1 MLLDFRNNMRGVAIG
16 ITIVIALIFALT
28 GTGSLF
34 LSTPDSE
41 SAIVVNG
48 EDISEREVLQAIA
61 REQSRILNS
70 NPEIDRTLIDD
81 VALRPQVLRQL
92 ISREVLIQ
100 AANDQDLGVAPSL
113 INDLILDVEQFQTDG
128 VFDQD
133 RFRYAIRSQGYP
145 SSSKFTEMLADQ
157 FLVEQ
162 LSNGIVDTSFVTSD
176 EAANLTAL
184 VDQKRSFEFARLAY
198 QPFVDAVELS
208 DEQISNYYN
217 ENQAQYMTER
227 KLSIEYIELN
237 STMLLD
243 QQTVSDEQVQ
253 ARFDQE
259 AQSADNS
266 PSLRAAHILLEDD
279 SVELI
284 AEVQAKIDAGEDFAE
299 LVKEYTQDIA
309 TAEMG
314 GDLGFTDG
322 SSFPDAFEE
331 ALAALEVGQVSAPV
345 KTVSGTH
352 FVKLLEVEKK
362 EFLFEDQQQ
371 RIAQELKQEA
381 ADTLLVEKLEMLKEL
396 AFNADNL
403 QEVAEDLA
411 LQAKISE
418 PFSQNGGT
426 GVAASAIVVN
436 AAYSPEVAED
446 GYASEVLDLGDDNY
460 IVLRLNENFP
470 SRQQSLEEVR
480 VQLAQTLTNAIAQE
494 NIDAKAAEITAALDA
509 KDSLS
514 SIATN
519 FKLEIEKADAVDR
532 RNQEVSA
539 EINTFAFELATP
551 RGSAITDSFTAANGD
566 FVVLELSEVQLAD
579 KDSLDKERLALIRSA
594 AEKATSSKEFVAYQ
608 QALIEQAKIVQ

>member
-41 SAIVVNG
+41 SALVVNG

-70 NPEIDRTLIDD
+70 NPEIDRALIDD
-81 VALRPQVLRQL
+81 AALRPQVLRQL
-92 ISREVLIQ
+92 ITREVLIQ
-100 AANDQDLGVAPSL
+100 AANDQYLGVAPSL

-162 LSNGIVDTSFVTSD
+162 LSDGIINTSFVTSV
-176 EAANLTAL
+176 EVANLTAL
-184 VDQKRSFEFARLAY
+184 VDQTRSFEFARLAF

-208 DEQISNYYN
+208 DEQIATYYD

-227 KLSIEYIELN
+227 KLSVDYIELN
-237 STMLLD
+237 AAMLLD
-243 QQTVSDEQVQ
+243 QQDVSDEQVQ

-309 TAEMG
+309 TADMG

-345 KTVSGTH
+345 KT
-352 FVKLLEVEKK
+352 
-362 EFLFEDQQQ
+362 
-371 RIAQELKQEA
+371 
-381 ADTLLVEKLEMLKEL
+381 
-396 AFNADNL
+396 
-403 QEVAEDLA
+403 
-411 LQAKISE
+411 
-418 PFSQNGGT
+418 SQ
-426 GVAASAIVVN
+426 VHI
-436 AAYSPEVAED
+436 
-446 GYASEVLDLGDDNY
+446 
-460 IVLRLNENFP
+460 
-470 SRQQSLEEVR
+470 
-480 VQLAQTLTNAIAQE
+480 
-494 NIDAKAAEITAALDA
+494 
-509 KDSLS
+509 LS
-514 SIATN
+514 SCLKLKRKN
-519 FKLEIEKADAVDR
+519 FFSKINNNALL
-532 RNQEVSA
+532 RN
-539 EINTFAFELATP
+539 
-551 RGSAITDSFTAANGD
+551 
-566 FVVLELSEVQLAD
+566 
-579 KDSLDKERLALIRSA
+579 
-594 AEKATSSKEFVAYQ
+594 SSKRPPILYW
-608 QALIEQAKIVQ
+608 LKS

>member
-41 SAIVVNG
+41 SALVVNG

-113 INDLILDVEQFQTDG
+113 INELILDIEQFQTDG

-162 LSNGIVDTSFVTSD
+162 LSNGIVDTSFITSD
-176 EAANLTAL
+176 EVASLTAL

-208 DEQISNYYN
+208 DEKIANYYD
-217 ENQAQYMTER
+217 ENQAQYTTER
-227 KLSIEYIELN
+227 KLSVEYIELN
-237 STMLLD
+237 PAMLLD
-243 QQTVSDEQVQ
+243 QQSVSDEQVQ

-259 AQSADNS
+259 AESADNS

-299 LVKEYTQDIA
+299 LVKEYTQDVA

-322 SSFPDAFEE
+322 STFPDAFEE

-345 KTVSGTH
+345 ETVSGTH

-403 QEVAEDLA
+403 QDVAEDLA

-418 PFSQNGGT
+418 PFGQNGGA
-426 GVAASAIVVN
+426 GVAASTIVVN

-460 IVLRLNENFP
+460 IVLRLKENFP

-480 VQLAQTLTNAIAQE
+480 VQLTQTLTNAVAQE
-494 NIDAKAAEITAALDA
+494 NIDAMAAEITAALDA

-519 FKLEIEKADAVDR
+519 FELEVEKADAVDR
-532 RNQEVSA
+532 RNQVASA

-551 RGSAITDSFTAANGD
+551 RESAITDSFTAVNGD

-579 KDSLDKERLALIRSA
+579 KGSLDKERLDLIRSA
-594 AEKATSSKEFVAYQ
+594 AETATSSKEFVAYQ